1 MKKLLIVLVA
11 GMILAGCSPSTELRM
26 SWKTGDYAPKKFSKI
41 GIIALMKS
49 NEARVDVETGVAEAL
64 RLKGINSIVTYDLWP
79 FANNQEIMKKMGLS
93 QEQLKEVI
101 QQKVAEQKMDGL
113 LIITLFDAFKEKR
126 YVPGNSVSVGV
137 GISPGMYPAYG
148 YPYYSYYGYAFNTMT
163 TPGYYEDAS
172 TYFIESN
179 LYDIASGN
187 LIWTGQTST
196 EMQSSLET
204 EAEKFGRILVK
215 GMLQGGVL
223 AKK

>member
-1 MKKLLIVLVA
+1 MIVT

-49 NEARVDVETGVAEAL
+49 DEARVDVETGVAQAL
-64 RLKGINSIVTYDLWP
+64 RLKGINATETYDIWP
-79 FANNQEIMKKMGLS
+79 FANNKEIMNKMGLS

-113 LIITLFDAFKEKR
+113 LIITLFDAFKEQR

-148 YPYYSYYGYAFNTMT
+148 YPYYGYYGYAFNTMS

-179 LYDIASGN
+179 LYDIASGS

-196 EMQSSLET
+196 EMKSSLEI
-204 EAEKFGRILVK
+204 EAQKFGLALTR
-215 GMLQGGVL
+215 GMLKDGALTG
-223 AKK
+223 K